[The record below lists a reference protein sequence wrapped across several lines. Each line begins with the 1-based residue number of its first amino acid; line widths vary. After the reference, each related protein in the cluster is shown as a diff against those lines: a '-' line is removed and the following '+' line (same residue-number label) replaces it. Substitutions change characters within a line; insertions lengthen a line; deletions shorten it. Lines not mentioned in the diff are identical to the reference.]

1 MVIGI
6 SLKNLNTIGL
16 ILGINDA
23 TKKIGEIEGEQGIP
37 DVGKTKGP
45 ESENSREIIKAL
57 M

>member
-1 MVIGI
+1 LVIGI